1 MGLKTN
7 SPPPPPVS
15 HRLHVPCKCG
25 TQWLQFLLYGDNK
38 KIKDKMPTLGHT
50 LARRYHSDPLSL
62 LHAVPITP
70 TTTHLCKSVY
80 LAPLT
85 YQITLSYHCQ
95 SVRQLPRPVRD
106 EQLVS

>member
-7 SPPPPPVS
+7 SPPPSPVS

-38 KIKDKMPTLGHT
+38 KLKDKMPTLGHT

-70 TTTHLCKSVY
+70 TTS
-80 LAPLT
+80 PLI
-85 YQITLSYHCQ
+85 YALQYIWLI
-95 SVRQLPRPVRD
+95 
-106 EQLVS
+106 